1 MINSPLIAKFVCWV
15 NITMRLFSLSLELIY
30 SILSLTYWYLVSGTS
45 LTKKSN
51 QPDESRPN
59 VHFNTNLVKTVFH
72 QLSVI
77 KVSFLMETD
86 FLHRFQP
93 YRFSIWKKEGR
104 KVFQGLNAITEQYL
118 FKLRKEKGINVP
130 RGCYHAVMT
139 TEEMVDFDYWRQVRK
154 GKSRQRFF
162 HYRWD
167 RAFEVWTKETTEELI
182 DVASIL
188 ERVDSD
194 GWVLLNITEQYHYE
208 MWRDWKWRQLEEK
221 DLL

>member
-1 MINSPLIAKFVCWV
+1 ML
-15 NITMRLFSLSLELIY
+15 Y
-30 SILSLTYWYLVSGTS
+30 S
-45 LTKKSN
+45 
-51 QPDESRPN
+51 
-59 VHFNTNLVKTVFH
+59 
-72 QLSVI
+72 
-77 KVSFLMETD
+77 
-86 FLHRFQP
+86 
-93 YRFSIWKKEGR
+93 KEER
-104 KVFQGLNAITEQYL
+104 KVFQGLNPITEQYL

-188 ERVDSD
+188 EPVDSD
-194 GWVLLNITEQYHYE
+194 GWVLLNITDQYHYE
-208 MWRDWKWRQLEEK
+208 MWKDWKWRQLEEK